1 MRSRSVVVCCVGLWL
16 ALACAVAGAGIN
28 FAPSTYNPG
37 VGEAVTF
44 EVCATCLG
52 NAEFRFTWDFG
63 DNGSSGSTTDL
74 SVTHRF
80 DREGYVRVELM
91 ARDSSGRA
99 FSRTKEILVGES
111 PLVAV
116 RETSVEDH
124 GTVLVRVTLVA
135 QTGLSGLALTET
147 IPHGWQAQ
155 QIADGSGAYVNP
167 VGGALQ
173 VLWMESLDSG
183 QERVFTYRLLPTS
196 ASGLP
201 ELSGDA
207 SAYRRDVPTGEPQKR
222 VKVTVC
228 GDVTIPDY

>member
-1 MRSRSVVVCCVGLWL
+1 VLCGVGLWL
-16 ALACAVAGAGIN
+16 VVACAVAGAGVN
-28 FAPSTYNPG
+28 FAPSTYNPS

-44 EVCATCLG
+44 EVCGACLG
-52 NAEFRFTWDFG
+52 SAQFRFAWDFG
-63 DNGSSGSTTDL
+63 DDGSAGFATTDL

-80 DREGYVRVELM
+80 DREGYVRVELL

-99 FSRTKEILVGES
+99 FSRTKEILVGGS

-124 GTVLVRVTLVA
+124 GTILVRVTLLA
-135 QTGLSGLALTET
+135 QAGLSSLALTET

-155 QIADGSGAYVNP
+155 VVDGGGVVNP
-167 VGGALQ
+167 AGGSLQ
-173 VLWMESLDSG
+173 ILWMESLDSG
-183 QERVFTYRLLPTS
+183 QERVFTYRLLPTG
-196 ASGLP
+196 AGGLP

-228 GDVTIPDY
+228 GDVTIPD

>member
-1 MRSRSVVVCCVGLWL
+1 MVCCVGLWL
-16 ALACAVAGAGIN
+16 ALACVVAGAGVN

-44 EVCATCLG
+44 EVCAACLG
-52 NAEFRFTWDFG
+52 SAQFRFTWDFG
-63 DNGSSGSTTDL
+63 DNSSGGSATTDL
-74 SVTHRF
+74 SVMHRF
-80 DREGYVRVELM
+80 DQEGYVRVELS

-124 GTVLVRVTLVA
+124 GTVLVKVTLLA
-135 QTGLSGLALTET
+135 QTGLSSLALTET

-155 QIADGSGAYVNP
+155 QIDGGGLVNSA
-167 VGGALQ
+167 GGSLQ
-173 VLWMESLDSG
+173 VLWMESVDIG

-207 SAYRRDVPTGEPQKR
+207 SAYRRDIATGEPQKR

-228 GDVTIPDY
+228 GDVTIPDD